1 MISWKPEEDEKLKT
15 WYAQAN
21 GSFLPYKTMCK
32 ILNDEFHGGKNIRN
46 YKSVV
51 KREGQILFGQK

>member
-1 MISWKPEEDEKLKT
+1 MLKT

-21 GSFLPYKTMCK
+21 GAFPTYSHMCQT
-32 ILNDEFHGGKNIRN
+32 LNNEFHGGKNVRN

-51 KREGQILFGQK
+51 KREGQILFGKK